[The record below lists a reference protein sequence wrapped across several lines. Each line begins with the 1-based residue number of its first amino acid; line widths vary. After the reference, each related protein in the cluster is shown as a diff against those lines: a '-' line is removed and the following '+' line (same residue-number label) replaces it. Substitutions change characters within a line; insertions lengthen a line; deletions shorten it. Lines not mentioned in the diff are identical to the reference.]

1 MVPNSLSLNHHPSG
15 LANAP
20 RQREWPDVC
29 IFDQPDNIEPL
40 ADALLKIGFRA
51 FASLGGASPGARPA
65 PTSFS
70 AAIIADSVDDHL
82 RLAADMA
89 ALCPVLF
96 IASEVTAASRIAAA
110 RVGVDGILLR
120 PLDVNE
126 LAEWLNDL
134 VGVRQRRPLSILIVD
149 DDEALAETYALALQN
164 AGMRAVV
171 ATNPAVAFDQI
182 AMAHIDLVLMD
193 IQMPDVS
200 GIELARA
207 IRQSRRYRSLPI
219 VFLSAERDPARRL
232 EARQLGGDDFIAK
245 PVQLSRLVSLVRMRA
260 TRAIELQSMMDR
272 DSLTGL
278 LNHGRFIDRLH
289 HEFERCK
296 RTGAEMS
303 LALLDLDHFKNV
315 NDSHGH
321 IFGDHVLRTVARVLS
336 VGLRQ
341 IDVIGRYGGEEFA
354 IILLDTP
361 PEAACAAVDKLR
373 RRFSKIEFQGKSAPF
388 FSTFSGG
395 VCGSRMQQTT
405 EALITAADEQLYRAK
420 AAGRD
425 RMMTGA
431 IAVAEAPKPQRGGTL
446 EEYKASAD

>member
-1 MVPNSLSLNHHPSG
+1 
-15 LANAP
+15 
-20 RQREWPDVC
+20 
-29 IFDQPDNIEPL
+29 
-40 ADALLKIGFRA
+40 
-51 FASLGGASPGARPA
+51 
-65 PTSFS
+65 
-70 AAIIADSVDDHL
+70 
-82 RLAADMA
+82 
-89 ALCPVLF
+89 
-96 IASEVTAASRIAAA
+96 
-110 RVGVDGILLR
+110 
-120 PLDVNE
+120 
-126 LAEWLNDL
+126 
-134 VGVRQRRPLSILIVD
+134 
-149 DDEALAETYALALQN
+149 
-164 AGMRAVV
+164 
-171 ATNPAVAFDQI
+171 
-182 AMAHIDLVLMD
+182 
-193 IQMPDVS
+193 
-200 GIELARA
+200 
-207 IRQSRRYRSLPI
+207 
-219 VFLSAERDPARRL
+219 
-232 EARQLGGDDFIAK
+232 
-245 PVQLSRLVSLVRMRA
+245 
-260 TRAIELQSMMDR
+260 
-272 DSLTGL
+272 
-278 LNHGRFIDRLH
+278 
-289 HEFERCK
+289 
-296 RTGAEMS
+296 MS